1 MNALP
6 SFEPPQHQRQPQK
19 SRGLQQPNGLGGAN
33 PSKRSKRSPVKLNR
47 AYAHRRQGL
56 ELVTK
61 LVTYSTL
68 SIFGTVTLVNSIGYN
83 WAQHSKLQHLE
94 TELQDA
100 KIRTEKINND
110 FSRSFAPESQQSVMQ
125 ENSYKTAPDRL
136 EIFLV
141 NSPGASAPPQR
152 LPFGAS
158 ERQNPKH

>member
-6 SFEPPQHQRQPQK
+6 SFEPPEHQRQPQK
-19 SRGLQQPNGLGGAN
+19 SRRLQQPNGLGVAN
-33 PSKRSKRSPVKLNR
+33 PSKRSRRSPVKLNR

-56 ELVTK
+56 EIVAK

-68 SIFGTVTLVNSIGYN
+68 SIFGTVTLVNSISYN

-100 KIRTEKINND
+100 KIRTAKINND
-110 FSRSFAPESQQSVMQ
+110 FNRSFAPESQQNVMQ

-136 EIFLV
+136 GIFLV
-141 NSPGASAPPQR
+141 NSPGTSASPESIPLR
-152 LPFGAS
+152 SS
-158 ERQNPKH
+158 EPQNPED